1 MRTRWAPDDCSES
14 YTVTRSINPQ
24 RARSTR
30 CCDGAAAHR
39 GAHLSPGAPG
49 FLDQTSRTL
58 WAAAAAPNAL
68 KSGLV
73 VFGVDVTRIKI
84 KGLNSLILS
93 YRARLTLNGLFGES
107 AL

>member
-30 CCDGAAAHR
+30 CCDGAAVHR

-58 WAAAAAPNAL
+58 WAAAAAPNPL

-73 VFGVDVTRIKI
+73 VFGGGVTPITLRIAPEKI
-84 KGLNSLILS
+84 AIGQANHSLQS
-93 YRARLTLNGLFGES
+93 SDRSGK
-107 AL
+107 